1 MPTADDG
8 GLRGAWVAAARATL
22 VELGA
27 ERTPHSRR
35 TFLEHLTGVAAIL
48 ERWGAGEHV
57 VKAGLFHSVYGT
69 EVFEPATVGYD
80 QRPRIR
86 ALLGDDAERLAYLFC
101 AFERASIY
109 RALAAE
115 PHRIT
120 LRHDGGGDVE
130 LTRAEAADLLLLVW
144 ANDLEQRD
152 HVVRPP
158 DDDARALRTL
168 ERLAG
173 WLPEPVR
180 AELIALHGAARATP
194 ARRSAPVPSRL
205 CQLLNLDD
213 PAAFMTDGWMDRV
226 FVAHGPV
233 ERLAGL
239 CDHDL
244 DALCR
249 MRTGYT
255 RAFFRTATGA
265 IKSIDLRS
273 GQGQERA
280 AYEAGATVY
289 FHGLEAPPLAEWLR
303 AIDDELGLVA
313 GLTRIS
319 AFASLQGRGLTP
331 HYDLNDNF
339 VCQARGLKRWRLA
352 PNHHVR
358 HPLFGYTVGAPLSP
372 AHRVEAPAGLPSEMP
387 SDGRTVLEMKAG
399 MVAFVPRGMWHDT
412 ETTEA
417 ESLHFNI
424 QCGLPTWRDLI
435 DFVVSRGALPMA
447 AELRAGIPAM
457 FDGGALAP
465 SVAAG
470 LTERLADVLA
480 AVRTALPRIHRDEFH
495 RYVALRRTRLFEYAY

>member
-1 MPTADDG
+1 MQAADG
-8 GLRGAWVAAARATL
+8 AALRGAWVEPARAML

-27 ERTPHSRR
+27 ARTPHSRR

-48 ERWGAGEHV
+48 QRWGAREAV
-57 VKAGLFHSVYGT
+57 VKAGLFHSIYGT

-80 QRPRIR
+80 QRPRLR
-86 ALLGDDAERLAYLFC
+86 ALLGDEAERLAYLFC

-109 RALAAE
+109 RAIAAA
-115 PHRIT
+115 PHRVT
-120 LRHDGGGDVE
+120 LRHDGGGEHEV
-130 LTRAEAADLLLLVW
+130 TRAEAADLLLLVW
-144 ANDLEQRD
+144 ANDLEQRAL
-152 HVVRPP
+152 VERPP
-158 DDDARALRTL
+158 GDDARALRTL
-168 ERLAG
+168 ERLGG
-173 WLPEPVR
+173 WLPPDVR
-180 AELIALHGAARATP
+180 DELIAAHREP
-194 ARRSAPVPSRL
+194 ARSAPVKSRL
-205 CQLLNLDD
+205 CQLLNVDD
-213 PAAFMTDGWMDRV
+213 AAAFTTDGWMDRV

-255 RAFFRTATGA
+255 RAFFRTAAGA

-313 GLTRIS
+313 GLSRIS
-319 AFASLQGRGLTP
+319 AFASLKGQGLTP

-352 PNHHVR
+352 PNQHVR
-358 HPLFGYTVGAPLSP
+358 HPLFGYTVGAPLTP
-372 AHRVEAPAGLPSEMP
+372 AHKVEAPGGLPDGMP

-412 ETTEA
+412 ETTES

-435 DFVVSRGALPMA
+435 DFVVSRTALPMA
-447 AELRAGIPAM
+447 ADLRAGIPAM
-457 FDGGALAP
+457 FDGAALSPA
-465 SVAAG
+465 VAAG
-470 LTERLADVLA
+470 LTDRLADVVAALRDG
-480 AVRTALPRIHRDEFH
+480 AVRVNRDEFH
-495 RYVALRRTRLFEYAY
+495 RYVALRRTRLFEYPY

>member
-1 MPTADDG
+1 MPAAEDG
-8 GLRGAWVAAARATL
+8 GLRGDWVEGARAAL

-27 ERTPHSRR
+27 DRQPHSRR

-48 ERWGAGEHV
+48 QRWGARDAV
-57 VKAGLFHSVYGT
+57 VKAGLFHSIYGT
-69 EVFEPATVGYD
+69 EIFEPATVGYD
-80 QRPRIR
+80 QRPRIA
-86 ALLGDDAERLAYLFC
+86 ALLGDEAERLAYLFC

-109 RALAAE
+109 RAIAAA
-115 PHRIT
+115 PHTIT
-120 LRHDGGGDVE
+120 LRHDGGGDLVIS
-130 LTRAEAADLLLLVW
+130 RDEAADLLLLVW

-152 HVVRPP
+152 SVRRPP
-158 DDDARALRTL
+158 DADARALRSL
-168 ERLAG
+168 ERLG
-173 WLPEPVR
+173 DWLPAHVKD
-180 AELIALHGAARATP
+180 ELTAVHRPP
-194 ARRSAPVPSRL
+194 ARSPAVKSRL
-205 CQLLNLDD
+205 CTLLNLDD
-213 PAAFMTDGWMDRV
+213 ASTFMTEGWMDRH

-273 GQGQERA
+273 GQGQERT

-289 FHGLEAPPLAEWLR
+289 FHGLEAPALAEWLR
-303 AIDDELGLVA
+303 AIDEELGLVA
-313 GLTRIS
+313 GLSRIS
-319 AFASLQGRGLTP
+319 AFASLTGKGLTP

-339 VCQARGLKRWRLA
+339 VCQARGLKRWRIA

-358 HPLFGYTVGAPLSP
+358 HPLFGYTVGAPLTP
-372 AHRVEAPAGLPSEMP
+372 AHRVEAPGGLPDAMP

-412 ETTEA
+412 ETTES

-435 DFVVSRGALPMA
+435 DFVVSRTALPSA

-457 FDGGALAP
+457 FDGGSLAP
-465 SVAAG
+465 AVAAG
-470 LTERLADVLA
+470 LTERLADVVA
-480 AVRTALPRIHRDEFH
+480 ALRDGSIRVPRDEFH
-495 RYVALRRTRLFEYAY
+495 KYVALRRTRLFEYPY